1 MKKKL
6 VAMLAALTVLA
17 CGTTVL
23 AAPSVSAPDVLLD
36 KVTSVTASNGVVVT
50 LNEVGTAVVEKAEE
64 AAEKVTKDSEVL
76 ALVDVNVP
84 AGTKFPITLTFEVEG
99 VKAGDNIYILHFE
112 NGKWETIKPS
122 KVEDG
127 KVTATFKSL
136 SPVAIVEAP
145 AVAED
150 DKNDGT
156 TFPGTGASVVLPM
169 AALVCAAGAAG
180 CAKKVKFD

>member
-23 AAPSVSAPDVLLD
+23 AAPSVSAPDVLKD
-36 KVTSVTASNGVVVT
+36 KVTGVTASNGVVVT
-50 LNEVGTAVVEKAEE
+50 LNEVGSAVVDKAEE
-64 AAEKVTKDSEVL
+64 AAEKVTKDSELL

-84 AGTKFPITLTFEVEG
+84 AGTKFPITLTFAVDG
-99 VKAGDNIYILHFE
+99 VKAGDNIYLLHFE
-112 NGKWETIKPS
+112 NGKWETIKAD
-122 KVEDG
+122 KIEDG

-136 SPVAIVEAP
+136 SPVAIVQAP
-145 AVAED
+145 KAAD
-150 DKNDGT
+150 NNGGT
-156 TFPGTGASVVLPM
+156 TSPGTGASVVLPM